1 MDAFIER
8 SLAPLIR
15 EALADTP
22 VVVIQGPRQSG
33 KSTLAQRVCN
43 LPYVTLDDTLAL
55 TAAQR
60 SPEAWLKSFGDGA
73 IIDEVQRAPQ
83 LFRSVKAVIDADRR
97 PGRFVLTGSANVL
110 LLPKLGDSLAG
121 RMEVFTLYPFSHS
134 ELTGQK
140 RSFVD
145 RLLAGELA
153 PGVDRELLTGG
164 FPEPTSRVS
173 ASRKRAWYQAYI
185 RSLMDRDVRDLAQI
199 EGLHLLPDL
208 LHTLAEQPY
217 ATLNVTDLSRET
229 GIPSTSLTRYLSLL
243 QAVYLIHLVPAYTAS
258 QGTKAAKTARVAF
271 TDSGIWRHLS
281 GQESLGGINQMMA
294 MELHKQSAVSEMPYA
309 VKHFRS
315 LRRYSVP
322 VVLELED
329 GGIIGLSLIDAEVPT
344 PADFEGLEFLAGVAG
359 KQFRCGVIL
368 TRGTQC
374 GTFSEWLQY
383 APVSTLW

>member
-140 RSFVD
+140 RSFVG
-145 RLLAGELA
+145 R
-153 PGVDRELLTGG
+153 
-164 FPEPTSRVS
+164 
-173 ASRKRAWYQAYI
+173 
-185 RSLMDRDVRDLAQI
+185 
-199 EGLHLLPDL
+199 
-208 LHTLAEQPY
+208 
-217 ATLNVTDLSRET
+217 
-229 GIPSTSLTRYLSLL
+229 
-243 QAVYLIHLVPAYTAS
+243 
-258 QGTKAAKTARVAF
+258 
-271 TDSGIWRHLS
+271 
-281 GQESLGGINQMMA
+281 
-294 MELHKQSAVSEMPYA
+294 
-309 VKHFRS
+309 
-315 LRRYSVP
+315 
-322 VVLELED
+322 
-329 GGIIGLSLIDAEVPT
+329 
-344 PADFEGLEFLAGVAG
+344 
-359 KQFRCGVIL
+359 
-368 TRGTQC
+368 
-374 GTFSEWLQY
+374 
-383 APVSTLW
+383 